1 MNVTPES
8 VRELLHSETMGDR
21 LRGVNQL
28 RQLEPAIAFE
38 LILPTIQD
46 SSARV
51 RYAAVSQMAT
61 LGKLDRDVALTVLR
75 DRLLNDSETDVQA
88 AAADSLG
95 GLQLTEAF
103 EELQESY
110 YNTSEWLLKLSIVA
124 ALGELGDSRS
134 FAMLEDALNS
144 SESLIKT
151 AAIGSFGELGDQRAT
166 ALIIPYATDADWQIR
181 HRVAQAL
188 GLLGGPE
195 VRPILETLAQDEV
208 SPVAQTAQASLSA
221 VV

>member
-28 RQLEPAIAFE
+28 RQLEPAIALE

-51 RYAAVSQMAT
+51 RYAAVSQMAS
-61 LGKLDRDVALTVLR
+61 LGQLDRDVALTVLR

-103 EELQESY
+103 EELQEIY
-110 YNTSEWLLKLSIVA
+110 HNTSEWLLKLSIVA

-134 FAMLEDALNS
+134 FTLLEDALNS

-166 ALIIPYATDADWQIR
+166 ALLIPYASDADWQIR

-188 GLLGGPE
+188 GRLGGPE

-208 SPVAQTAQASLSA
+208 TPVAQTAQVSLSA

>member
-28 RQLEPAIAFE
+28 RQLEPAIALE

-51 RYAAVSQMAT
+51 RYAAVSQMAS
-61 LGKLDRDVALTVLR
+61 LGELDRDVALTVLR

-95 GLQLTEAF
+95 GLHLTEAF
-103 EELQESY
+103 EELQQVY
-110 YNTSEWLLKLSIVA
+110 QNTSEWLLKLSIVA

-134 FAMLEDALNS
+134 YPLLEDALNS

-151 AAIGSFGELGDQRAT
+151 AAIGSFGELGDRRAT
-166 ALIIPYATDADWQIR
+166 ALLIPYATDADWQIR

-208 SPVAQTAQASLSA
+208 SPVAQTAQVSLSA